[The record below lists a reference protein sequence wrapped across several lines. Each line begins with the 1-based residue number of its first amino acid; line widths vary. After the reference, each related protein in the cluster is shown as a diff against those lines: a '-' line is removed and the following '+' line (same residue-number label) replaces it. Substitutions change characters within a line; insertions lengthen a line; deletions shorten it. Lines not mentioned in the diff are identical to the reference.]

1 MVGFVRP
8 HRYRGKRLV
17 GDEDKISENEKT
29 LILDML
35 RTVRIGIIVMAAV
48 YLGLELGVA
57 ELIGLV

>member
-1 MVGFVRP
+1 
-8 HRYRGKRLV
+8 V